1 MNFNLPDLALVL
13 SLRALVRWPAS
24 ILRAERASVLRWRL
38 FEQGWEISP
47 LVSAGP
53 AISCR
58 TRANNRLRQPCATCC
73 REHVQQL

>member
-38 FEQGWEISP
+38 FEQG
-47 LVSAGP
+47 
-53 AISCR
+53 
-58 TRANNRLRQPCATCC
+58 
-73 REHVQQL
+73 